1 MLLIGVAGTELSA
14 QERDW
19 LQHDAV
25 AGVVLFKRNFAS
37 RTQVAELSAAIRAA
51 APRPQ
56 LICVDQE
63 GGRVQRFR
71 EGYSALA
78 PLQSFGALYATDP
91 EGALAQA
98 RAHAQLMAS
107 EVRASGVDL
116 SFAPVVDLARGNRA
130 IGDRAFSDDPQVV
143 ASFTRAYV
151 QALHAAGMGA
161 TLKHFPGHGT
171 VLEDT
176 HVDHASDPR
185 PLDVLLAE
193 DLVPFVAGIDAGAD
207 AVMMAHV
214 VYPQVAPEPIG
225 DRAFSDDP
233 QVVASFTRAYVQAL
247 HAAGMGATLKHFPG
261 HGTVLEDTHVDH
273 ASDPRPLDVLLAED
287 LVPFVAGI
295 DAGADAVMMAHVVY
309 PQVAPEPAGY
319 ASRWIEQI
327 LRGQLGFRGVVFSDD
342 IGMAASFSAG
352 GVAGRVHAH
361 LDAGCDVVL
370 VCHPELVAESLQ
382 AVAGRTL
389 NTAALIGLIGR
400 GALGWDGLLA
410 DAPTTSLSASFGTL
424 A

>member
-1 MLLIGVAGTELSA
+1 MLVIGVAGTELTA

-25 AGVVLFKRNFAS
+25 AGVILFKRNFAS
-37 RTQVAELSAAIRAA
+37 REQVAELSAAIRAA

-71 EGYSALA
+71 EGYSALP
-78 PLQSFGALYATDP
+78 PLQGFDALYRQDP
-91 EGALAQA
+91 QAALALAEQ
-98 RAHAQLMAS
+98 HAWLMAS

-116 SFAPVVDLARGNRA
+116 SFAPVVDLGRGNLA
-130 IGDRAFSDDPQVV
+130 IGDRAFSADPQVV
-143 ASFTRAYV
+143 AAFTAAYV
-151 QALHAAGMGA
+151 RGMHSVGMAA

-176 HVDHASDPR
+176 HFNDASDPR
-185 PLDVLLAE
+185 SLDELRAL
-193 DLVPFVAGIDAGAD
+193 DLIPFA
-207 AVMMAHV
+207 
-214 VYPQVAPEPIG
+214 
-225 DRAFSDDP
+225 
-233 QVVASFTRAYVQAL
+233 
-247 HAAGMGATLKHFPG
+247 
-261 HGTVLEDTHVDH
+261 
-273 ASDPRPLDVLLAED
+273 
-287 LVPFVAGI
+287 AGI

-319 ASRWIEQI
+319 SPRWIQQI
-327 LRGQLGFRGVVFSDD
+327 LREQMGFRGVVFSDD

-352 GVAGRVHAH
+352 GVKARVDAH

-370 VCHPELVAESLQ
+370 VCHPELVDESLR
-382 AVAGRTL
+382 AVEPRTL
-389 NTAALIGLIGR
+389 NTAALLGLIGR

-410 DAPTTSLSASFGTL
+410 DARHGTTQSRLLDTL
-424 A
+424 GRTV